1 MKGQRQLVWGR
12 GLKKL
17 LRIDEK
23 TDEEHAEE
31 TEKNAI
37 ELTSVADYGFTL
49 FDCFPKKTRLLDCV

>member
-31 TEKNAI
+31 TEKMQLNSLLLLI
-37 ELTSVADYGFTL
+37 MDLL
-49 FDCFPKKTRLLDCV
+49 F